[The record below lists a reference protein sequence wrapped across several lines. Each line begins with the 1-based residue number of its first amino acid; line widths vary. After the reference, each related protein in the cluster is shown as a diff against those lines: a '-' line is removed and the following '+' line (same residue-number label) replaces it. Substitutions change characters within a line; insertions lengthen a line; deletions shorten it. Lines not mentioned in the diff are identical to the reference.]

1 MRMRMNKINYQLA
14 LDKIIEENQKQQN
27 VPSLLM
33 HSCCAPCSSYC
44 LTYLA
49 QYFRITIFYY
59 NPNISPETEYKK
71 RVKEQI
77 RLIQSLDVKYPISF
91 VEGTYEPEKFYE
103 MAKGLEEVK
112 EGGIRCFACYKM
124 RQREAAY
131 YAKEHGF
138 DYFTTTLSV
147 SPHKNAQK
155 LNEIGLWLQEE
166 VGVAYLVSDFK
177 KKGGY
182 LQSIE
187 LSKKYD
193 LYRQDYCGCEF
204 SKRQREQE
212 RVAKEKDS
220 QKEQKCIAKAKNSQ
234 KGEGMTTEVWDIYDE
249 EGQRTG
255 DTMVRGIPAKG
266 QYMLCVH
273 VYLYTPDK
281 LFLLQKRSKNK
292 ISHPGEWDVT
302 CGAVLH
308 NEESIEA
315 AKRETLEEI
324 GIDLSDSVLQYAGRI
339 KKEKRFID
347 IYFVQKDFSLDDCTL
362 QKEEVEDVCL
372 VSAEQLLNTQETD
385 RLREEHYMRLLKKAI
400 QDVLDS

>member
-1 MRMRMNKINYQLA
+1 MNKINYQLA

-77 RLIQSLDVKYPISF
+77 RLIQSLDVRYPISF

-112 EGGIRCFACYKM
+112 EGGIRCFACYEM

-362 QKEEVEDVCL
+362 QKEEVEDFCL